1 MLTLYQFPISHY
13 CEKIRWALAYK
24 GLNYRTRNLLP
35 GLHVR
40 QTRRLSDNP
49 MVPILVHD
57 VRVLQNSRDIISY
70 LDETFPDHPL
80 TPGDPEQRRQA
91 LEWEDYLD
99 REIGIHLRRYCYSV
113 LLEHPSVLIPFFTHR
128 GPWYGPLLLRLGFP
142 VLRQRMRRFLNI
154 KEATA
159 ATSRKRLLRA
169 VHRIGKHLQGRGY
182 LVGEGFT
189 RADLTAAAL
198 LGPLAMPT
206 QYGLPWPASMPAEID
221 RLAQILATELQ
232 WVSELYAAHRS
243 AVTP

>member
-24 GLNYRTRNLLP
+24 GLKYRSRNLLP

-57 VRVLQNSRDIISY
+57 GRVLQNSRDIITY
-70 LDETFPDHPL
+70 LDDTFPEHPL
-80 TPGDPEQRRQA
+80 TPAQADQRRQA

-99 REIGIHLRRYCYSV
+99 REIGVHLRRYCYSV
-113 LLEHPSVLIPFFTHR
+113 LLEHPSVLIPFFTHQ

-142 VLRQRMRRFLNI
+142 MLRHRMRRFLNI

-159 ATSRKRLLRA
+159 AT
-169 VHRIGKHLQGRGY
+169 
-182 LVGEGFT
+182 
-189 RADLTAAAL
+189 
-198 LGPLAMPT
+198 
-206 QYGLPWPASMPAEID
+206 
-221 RLAQILATELQ
+221 
-232 WVSELYAAHRS
+232 
-243 AVTP
+243 